1 MTRLVVDEAFRRLVV
16 TGADP
21 EKIGGVDNFCWPA
34 ITYDEKTNPDGK
46 LKAAKLVRS
55 CLALK
60 DICLEYKIPLLSGK
74 DSMYVD
80 GHLKGPYGETRK
92 VSAPES
98 LQFSATG
105 IMDDCKNAVTSGF
118 KFSGDR
124 IYLLG
129 KTFDELGGSEF
140 YSLLNEK
147 GVNIPKVYQKT
158 NLEIYKKYF
167 NANEKNLVNSGKSL
181 GKGGLFTA
189 LAFSSIAGGFG
200 AEIYLEKV
208 LKEESLE
215 DFKILFSESS
225 GRILVSVSNENIE
238 EFENLMGSSNCC
250 HIGFVREDKNFIV
263 NSGSDKIISLSVDD
277 LESAFEKR
285 FGELV

>member
-1 MTRLVVDEAFRRLVV
+1 
-16 TGADP
+16 
-21 EKIGGVDNFCWPA
+21 
-34 ITYDEKTNPDGK
+34 
-46 LKAAKLVRS
+46 
-55 CLALK
+55 
-60 DICLEYKIPLLSGK
+60 
-74 DSMYVD
+74 MYVD

-208 LKEESLE
+208 LKGENLE

-225 GRILVSVSNENIE
+225 GRILVSVSKENIE

-263 NSGSDKIISLSVDD
+263 NSGSDKIISLNVDD